1 MLGKPSAVRLKEMLE
16 RYEELLMT
24 TGISA
29 PEQLEAPQP
38 SATDGHSLL
47 GRVGGLT
54 VRARLL
60 VLGGTLSVLLA
71 VVAVVAVTGVSSI
84 KSAYNADQIPG
95 TNRDLSAA
103 AYEGW
108 LTSDDQMNMYAAVQA
123 LHNPANNAL
132 AAATWAQ
139 LLGGR
144 QQENTNLALLAKGHL
159 TPKQDAIF
167 KQIETNLP
175 LYNSWTN
182 KMYATLKDINSLSG
196 AGQQS
201 AILAGVKDITVS
213 NANVSN
219 LMGNLYTKLHDQI
232 GSAENVIGARIPA
245 TVNSTLTLSV
255 IIGIV
260 ALLLAAGITWLIIRS
275 ITRPLAKVADAA
287 DLVAEGRVDIEL
299 DVYGRDEISKVAE
312 SFRAVIAHLKMMSE
326 AVGQFANGHLNVQ
339 VVPKSDGDVLGHAF
353 VDLRDQM
360 QEALGEESTTRQLQ
374 SGMGELLGTLQ
385 QLEQGLESMN
395 DGDLTVAVDAALT
408 PIAPEVD
415 GQSVGFV
422 ADSYNSMI
430 VSAQASLEGY
440 NAMRETLRQKLGDH
454 SSLEALTEK
463 LESLTGETLANLQSA
478 MSAMNDGDLTISVE
492 SQATSIHAED
502 GENIGHL
509 AEVFNEML
517 ENTQGAVA
525 AYNAM
530 RAKISAMLGDI
541 SLSSESLSAA
551 STQMAS
557 TSEEAGRAIGEI
569 AHAVGSVASGA
580 EQQVR
585 EIDEAR
591 RITDELAE
599 ASRVSAETADETAAA
614 AEEARALA
622 RDGVAAAE
630 EATVAMQAVRDSSA
644 ETSEAIRSLGQKSD
658 QIGGI
663 VETITGIAAQ
673 TNLLALNAAIEAAR
687 AGEHGRGF
695 AVVAEEVRH
704 LAEESQEAAATIG
717 SLIEQ
722 IQQETQRAVQ
732 IVEVGAEQTK
742 GGVTTV
748 EQAKEA
754 FLQIGQSVEDMSG
767 RVEQIAASIRQI
779 AASGDRMRE
788 SMTSVASVAESSSA
802 STQEVSAST
811 EQTSASTQQIAAS
824 AQQLATTAE
833 ELEKLVGQFVLA

>member
-1 MLGKPSAVRLKEMLE
+1 
-16 RYEELLMT
+16 MT

-29 PEQLEAPQP
+29 PEQHEAPQTP
-38 SATDGHSLL
+38 AKDGHSLL
-47 GRVGGLT
+47 GRVGGMT

-71 VVAVVAVTGVSSI
+71 VVAILAFSGFASI
-84 KSAYNADQIPG
+84 NSAYNADQIPG
-95 TNRDLSAA
+95 TNRDTAA
-103 AYEGW
+103 TALEGW
-108 LTSDDQMNMYAAVQA
+108 QQADDQMNMYAAVQS
-123 LHNPANNAL
+123 LRNPANNAL
-132 AAATWAQ
+132 AAATWQQLLAGRVQERKALAQ
-139 LLGGR
+139 LR
-144 QQENTNLALLAKGHL
+144 VGHL
-159 TPKQDAIF
+159 TPKAQAIL
-167 KQIETNLP
+167 KQIDANNP
-175 LYNSWTN
+175 IYDGWTD
-182 KMYATLKDINSLSG
+182 KMYATLKNINSLPAS
-196 AGQQS
+196 QQQ
-201 AILAGVKDITVS
+201 AAVVLGVKDISVS
-213 NANVSN
+213 NATVSN
-219 LMGNLYTKLHDQI
+219 LMGNLFTKLRDQI
-232 GSAENVIGARIPA
+232 ASEENVIGARIPA
-245 TVNSTLTLSV
+245 AVSSGKSTSI

-260 ALLLAAGITWLIIRS
+260 ALVLAFGITFLIIRS
-275 ITRPLAKVADAA
+275 ITRPLAKVAEAA
-287 DLVAEGRVDIEL
+287 DRVAEGRVDVEL
-299 DVYGRDEISKVAE
+299 DLHGRDEISKVAE
-312 SFRAVIAHLKMMSE
+312 SFRAVIAHLKTMADATRE
-326 AVGQFANGHLNVQ
+326 FANGHLNV
-339 VVPKSDGDVLGHAF
+339 VVTPKSDGDVLGHAF

-360 QEALGEESTTRQLQ
+360 QSALGDKSTTRELQ
-374 SGMGELLGTLQ
+374 TGMGELLGTLQ
-385 QLEQGLESMN
+385 HLEQGLQSMN
-395 DGDLTVAVDAALT
+395 EGDLTVAVDANLAAIT
-408 PIAPEVD
+408 PEVE

-430 VSAQASLEGY
+430 ESAQASLEGY
-440 NAMRETLRQKLGDH
+440 NAMRETLRAKLGDH

-478 MSAMNDGDLTISVE
+478 MSAMNDGDLTISVD
-492 SQATSIHAED
+492 SQATAIHSED

-517 ENTQGAVA
+517 ENTQAAVG

-530 RAKISAMLGDI
+530 RNKIATMLGDI

-614 AEEARALA
+614 AEEARTLA

-630 EATVAMQAVRDSSA
+630 EATVAMQAVRDSST
-644 ETSEAIRSLGQKSD
+644 ETSQAIRSLGEKSD

-704 LAEESQEAAATIG
+704 LAEESQQAAATIAE
-717 SLIEQ
+717 LIEQ
-722 IQQETQRAVQ
+722 IQQETARAVQ
-732 IVEVGAEQTK
+732 VVEVGAEQTK

-779 AASGDRMRE
+779 AASGDRMRD

-802 STQEVSAST
+802 SSQEVSAST

>member
-1 MLGKPSAVRLKEMLE
+1 
-16 RYEELLMT
+16 LLR
-24 TGISA
+24 
-29 PEQLEAPQP
+29 
-38 SATDGHSLL
+38 
-47 GRVGGLT
+47 RVGGLT
-54 VRARLL
+54 VRARLIA
-60 VLGGTLSVLLA
+60 LGATLSVLLA
-71 VVAVVAVTGVSSI
+71 VVAVVAVTGVTSI
-84 KSAYNADQIPG
+84 RSAYNADQTPG
-95 TNRDLSAA
+95 NDRDTAA
-103 AYEGW
+103 VAYEGW
-108 LTSDDQMNMYAAVQA
+108 QQADDQTNSFA
-123 LHNPANNAL
+123 AL
-132 AAATWAQ
+132 AALKSASQAKLMGIAWKQVLAGRAQTTSNLKAMLATPLSPKARALTEQ
-139 LLGGR
+139 L
-144 QQENTNLALLAKGHL
+144 TKDL
-159 TPKQDAIF
+159 T
-167 KQIETNLP
+167 E
-175 LYNSWTN
+175 YNAWGDL
-182 KMYATLKDINSLSG
+182 MYAGVSGLANVNNPVTIN
-196 AGQQS
+196 A
-201 AILAGVKDITVS
+201 AINAAVRDITVS
-213 NANVSN
+213 NATISNKVQSDFDSLRAQLGREDDALSGQIPTTVS
-219 LMGNLYTKLHDQI
+219 
-232 GSAENVIGARIPA
+232 
-245 TVNSTLTLSV
+245 STLTLSIV
-255 IIGIV
+255 IGIV
-260 ALLLAAGITWLIIRS
+260 ALLLAAGITFLIIRS

-287 DLVAEGRVDIEL
+287 DRVAEGRGVVEL
-299 DVYGRDEISKVAE
+299 DVHGRDEISKVAE
-312 SFRAVIAHLKMMSE
+312 SFRAVIAHLKTMSE

-339 VVPKSDGDVLGHAF
+339 ITPKSDGDVLGHAF

-360 QEALGEESTTRQLQ
+360 REALGEESSTRQLQ

-385 QLEQGLESMN
+385 NLEQGLQSMN
-395 DGDLTVAVDAALT
+395 EGDLTVAVDAELS
-408 PIAPEVD
+408 PIAPEVE

-430 VSAQASLEGY
+430 ESAQSSLEGY
-440 NAMRETLRQKLGDH
+440 NEMRETLRQKLGDH
-454 SSLEALTEK
+454 SSLEALTER
-463 LESLTGETLANLQSA
+463 LESLTSDTLANLQSA
-478 MSAMNDGDLTISVE
+478 MSAMNDGDLTISVDP
-492 SQATSIHAED
+492 QTSAIDADE

-517 ENTQGAVA
+517 ENTQGAVR

-530 RAKISAMLGDI
+530 RSKIATMLAEI

-551 STQMAS
+551 SMQMAS

-569 AHAVGSVASGA
+569 THAVSSVASGA

-585 EIDEAR
+585 EIDGVR
-591 RITDELAE
+591 RVTDELAE

-614 AEEARALA
+614 AEEARGLA

-630 EATVAMQAVRDSSA
+630 EASVAMQAVRDSSA
-644 ETSEAIRSLGQKSD
+644 QTSEAIRSLGEKSD

-732 IVEVGAEQTK
+732 VVEVGAEQTR

-748 EQAKEA
+748 EQARDA
-754 FLQIGQSVEDMSG
+754 FVQIGQSVEDMSS

-779 AASGDRMRE
+779 AASGDRMRD
-788 SMTSVASVAESSSA
+788 SMTSVASVAEASSA
-802 STQEVSAST
+802 SSQEVSAST

>member
-1 MLGKPSAVRLKEMLE
+1 
-16 RYEELLMT
+16 LLR
-24 TGISA
+24 
-29 PEQLEAPQP
+29 
-38 SATDGHSLL
+38 
-47 GRVGGLT
+47 RVGGLT
-54 VRARLL
+54 VRARLIA
-60 VLGGTLSVLLA
+60 LGATLSVLLA
-71 VVAVVAVTGVSSI
+71 VVAVVAVTGVTSI
-84 KSAYNADQIPG
+84 RSAYNADQTPG
-95 TNRDLSAA
+95 NDRDTAA
-103 AYEGW
+103 VAYEGW
-108 LTSDDQMNMYAAVQA
+108 QQADDQTNSFA
-123 LHNPANNAL
+123 AL
-132 AAATWAQ
+132 AALKSASQAKLMGIAWKQVLAGRAQTTSNLKAMLATPLSPKARALTEQ
-139 LLGGR
+139 L
-144 QQENTNLALLAKGHL
+144 TKDL
-159 TPKQDAIF
+159 T
-167 KQIETNLP
+167 E
-175 LYNSWTN
+175 YNAWGDL
-182 KMYATLKDINSLSG
+182 MYAGVSGLANVNNPVTIN
-196 AGQQS
+196 A
-201 AILAGVKDITVS
+201 AINAAVRDITVS
-213 NANVSN
+213 NATISNKVQSDFDSLRAQLGREDDALSGQIPTTVS
-219 LMGNLYTKLHDQI
+219 
-232 GSAENVIGARIPA
+232 
-245 TVNSTLTLSV
+245 STLTLSIV
-255 IIGIV
+255 IGIV
-260 ALLLAAGITWLIIRS
+260 ALLLAAGITFLIIRS

-287 DLVAEGRVDIEL
+287 DRVAEGRVDVEL
-299 DVYGRDEISKVAE
+299 DDHGRDEISKVAE
-312 SFRAVIAHLKMMSE
+312 SFRAVIAHLKTMSE

-339 VVPKSDGDVLGHAF
+339 ITPKSDGDVLGHAF

-360 QEALGEESTTRQLQ
+360 REALGEESSTRQLQ

-385 QLEQGLESMN
+385 NLEQGLQSMN
-395 DGDLTVAVDAALT
+395 EGDLTVAVDAELS
-408 PIAPEVD
+408 PIAPEVE

-430 VSAQASLEGY
+430 ESAQSSLEGY
-440 NAMRETLRQKLGDH
+440 NEMRETLRQKLGDH
-454 SSLEALTEK
+454 SSLEALTER
-463 LESLTGETLANLQSA
+463 LESLTSDTLANLQSA
-478 MSAMNDGDLTISVE
+478 MSAMNDGDLTISVDP
-492 SQATSIHAED
+492 QTSAIDADE

-517 ENTQGAVA
+517 ENTQGAVR

-530 RAKISAMLGDI
+530 RSKIATMLAEI

-551 STQMAS
+551 SMQMAS

-569 AHAVGSVASGA
+569 THAVSSVASGA

-585 EIDEAR
+585 EIDGVR
-591 RITDELAE
+591 RVTDELAE

-614 AEEARALA
+614 AEEARGLA

-630 EATVAMQAVRDSSA
+630 EASVAMQAVRDSSA
-644 ETSEAIRSLGQKSD
+644 QTSEAIRSLGEKSD

-732 IVEVGAEQTK
+732 VVEVGAEQTR

-748 EQAKEA
+748 EQARDA
-754 FLQIGQSVEDMSG
+754 FVQIGQSVEDMSS

-779 AASGDRMRE
+779 AASGDRMRD
-788 SMTSVASVAESSSA
+788 SMASVASVAEASSA
-802 STQEVSAST
+802 SSQEVSAST

>member
-1 MLGKPSAVRLKEMLE
+1 
-16 RYEELLMT
+16 
-24 TGISA
+24 
-29 PEQLEAPQP
+29 
-38 SATDGHSLL
+38 
-47 GRVGGLT
+47 VGG
-54 VRARLL
+54 A
-60 VLGGTLSVLLA
+60 
-71 VVAVVAVTGVSSI
+71 
-84 KSAYNADQIPG
+84 
-95 TNRDLSAA
+95 
-103 AYEGW
+103 
-108 LTSDDQMNMYAAVQA
+108 
-123 LHNPANNAL
+123 PA
-132 AAATWAQ
+132 
-139 LLGGR
+139 
-144 QQENTNLALLAKGHL
+144 
-159 TPKQDAIF
+159 P
-167 KQIETNLP
+167 LP
-175 LYNSWTN
+175 
-182 KMYATLKDINSLSG
+182 A
-196 AGQQS
+196 
-201 AILAGVKDITVS
+201 
-213 NANVSN
+213 
-219 LMGNLYTKLHDQI
+219 H
-232 GSAENVIGARIPA
+232 
-245 TVNSTLTLSV
+245 
-255 IIGIV
+255 
-260 ALLLAAGITWLIIRS
+260 
-275 ITRPLAKVADAA
+275 
-287 DLVAEGRVDIEL
+287 
-299 DVYGRDEISKVAE
+299 GRDEISKVAE
-312 SFRAVIAHLKMMSE
+312 SFRAVIAHLKTMSE

-339 VVPKSDGDVLGHAF
+339 ITPKSDGDVLGHAF

-360 QEALGEESTTRQLQ
+360 REALGEESSTRQLQ

-385 QLEQGLESMN
+385 NLEQGLQSMN
-395 DGDLTVAVDAALT
+395 EGDLTVAVDAELS
-408 PIAPEVD
+408 PIAPEVE

-430 VSAQASLEGY
+430 ESAQSSLEGY
-440 NAMRETLRQKLGDH
+440 NEMRETLRQKLGDH
-454 SSLEALTEK
+454 SSLEALTER
-463 LESLTGETLANLQSA
+463 LESLTSDTLANLQSA
-478 MSAMNDGDLTISVE
+478 MSAMNDGDLTISVDP
-492 SQATSIHAED
+492 QTSAIDADE

-517 ENTQGAVA
+517 ENTQGAVR

-530 RAKISAMLGDI
+530 RSKIATMLAEI

-551 STQMAS
+551 SMQMAS

-569 AHAVGSVASGA
+569 THAVSSVASGA

-585 EIDEAR
+585 EIDGVR
-591 RITDELAE
+591 RVTDELAE

-614 AEEARALA
+614 AEEARGLA

-630 EATVAMQAVRDSSA
+630 EASVAMQAVRDSSA
-644 ETSEAIRSLGQKSD
+644 QTSEAIRSLGEKSD

-732 IVEVGAEQTK
+732 VVEVGAEQTR

-748 EQAKEA
+748 EQARDA
-754 FLQIGQSVEDMSG
+754 FVQIGQSVEDMSS

-779 AASGDRMRE
+779 AASGDRMRD
-788 SMTSVASVAESSSA
+788 SMASVASVAEASSA
-802 STQEVSAST
+802 SSQEVSAST